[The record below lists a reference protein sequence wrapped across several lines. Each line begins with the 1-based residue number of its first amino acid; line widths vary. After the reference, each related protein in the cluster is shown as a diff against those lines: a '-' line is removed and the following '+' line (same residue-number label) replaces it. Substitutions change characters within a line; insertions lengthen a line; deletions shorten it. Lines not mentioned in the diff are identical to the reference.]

1 MRSWAFT
8 VFFLVHPG
16 AIQRRLGLPLSAARD
31 VETRHGCPIDRYGDV
46 AQNANQA
53 GHAHRHATLLTSIAA
68 AVRSVWGGPQVQKEP
83 RDYLSYSATYR
94 PDLACLYKEGGSHHL
109 LADLKFLD
117 PLSSVMTSIGRAGA
131 RVGFGNTRQL
141 AEEKVLGRAA
151 RGDQSEGTF
160 DPSKNTGHVSASPA
174 DYADALSKGHTVI
187 PLLFETFGGF
197 SPAAMR
203 LLRRL
208 RDQVSNTLSHAQYEE
223 TTWSARSWMAFQA
236 QKISVALH
244 LAAALEIACDLGHAG
259 ARAAEA
265 AA

>member
-1 MRSWAFT
+1 MDAQPAATRTRGLSTRVRTLAT
-8 VFFLVHPG
+8 SPP
-16 AIQRRLGLPLSAARD
+16 RLPTTLMPSAR
-31 VETRHGCPIDRYGDV
+31 
-46 AQNANQA
+46 
-53 GHAHRHATLLTSIAA
+53 AT
-68 AVRSVWGGPQVQKEP
+68 P
-83 RDYLSYSATYR
+83 SY
-94 PDLACLYKEGGSHHL
+94 
-109 LADLKFLD
+109 
-117 PLSSVMTSIGRAGA
+117 
-131 RVGFGNTRQL
+131 
-141 AEEKVLGRAA
+141 
-151 RGDQSEGTF
+151 
-160 DPSKNTGHVSASPA
+160 
-174 DYADALSKGHTVI
+174 TVI